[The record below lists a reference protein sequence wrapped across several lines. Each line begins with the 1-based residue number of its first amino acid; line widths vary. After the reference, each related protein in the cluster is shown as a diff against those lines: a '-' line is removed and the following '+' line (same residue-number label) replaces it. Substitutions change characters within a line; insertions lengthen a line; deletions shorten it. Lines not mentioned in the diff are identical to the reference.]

1 LRDTLLWSY
10 DLLAPEEQ
18 RLFARLAVFA
28 GGWTADAA
36 HDVCGGEL
44 ALLQSLADN
53 SLVVREADGRFG
65 MLETIRELATELLGD
80 EPAMRAAHARWYL
93 AIAEAGGPNRRGDE
107 RAAWLAQVGR
117 ERENLR
123 AALTAGDGETRLR
136 LATGLAPFWLA
147 HGLLDEGKRSLAAVL
162 ADASEPSLG
171 RARALSVAGFL
182 RMVDDDIEGG
192 DRACRESLAL
202 LPEDEPWYRAVALNV
217 RGTAARYRG
226 RWEETARLYDEALA
240 LVAAGDLW
248 WPAAL
253 VQVNLGFLAEVEN
266 RHAEALEHH
275 EQAVRIARAG
285 GDGFMVATS
294 LMGAGRDARRLGIV
308 DRAYS
313 LQADALRSFVAA
325 GNAWGIAASVVAF
338 ASLAADRGE
347 HVRAARLYGAE
358 EAIRERA
365 RVALWPTIRAEHE
378 AGLRATASALGEDAF
393 EHARAQGHALSLDEA
408 IAEAHAS
415 AAFAAKE
422 VGHAVGHDR

>member
-1 LRDTLLWSY
+1 
-10 DLLAPEEQ
+10 
-18 RLFARLAVFA
+18 
-28 GGWTADAA
+28 
-36 HDVCGGEL
+36 
-44 ALLQSLADN
+44 
-53 SLVVREADGRFG
+53 
-65 MLETIRELATELLGD
+65 
-80 EPAMRAAHARWYL
+80 
-93 AIAEAGGPNRRGDE
+93 
-107 RAAWLAQVGR
+107 
-117 ERENLR
+117 
-123 AALTAGDGETRLR
+123 
-136 LATGLAPFWLA
+136 
-147 HGLLDEGKRSLAAVL
+147 
-162 ADASEPSLG
+162 
-171 RARALSVAGFL
+171 
-182 RMVDDDIEGG
+182 MVDDDIEGG